1 MVRIK
6 CRLGYA
12 ELHKPAPGFGPGE
25 AEVSFLRCFTISS
38 YSVNNVNNSKTVNN
52 DNMGPELEL

>member
-1 MVRIK
+1 MFRIK

-25 AEVSFLRCFTISS
+25 AEVSYNLFIQ
-38 YSVNNVNNSKTVNN
+38 YVNNVNKTVNN
-52 DNMGPELEL
+52 DNIGPELEL